1 MLKEA
6 ILCVIIME
14 LYVIFGLC
22 IVELDFYLERKKIQ
36 KNPIKL
42 VSLKSISISA
52 YIDKKVKVVR
62 KRNAFYNR
70 KNIKR
75 YINFKERKI
84 KRIKKLEC
92 KYSEG

>member
-6 ILCVIIME
+6 ILGVIVME
-14 LYVIFGLC
+14 LFVIFGLC
-22 IVELDFYLERKKIQ
+22 IVELDFYLKRKKMQ

-42 VSLKSISISA
+42 VSLKSISILA

-70 KNIKR
+70 RNIKR
-75 YINFKERKI
+75 CIKFKERKI
-84 KRIKKLEC
+84 KRIRRKL
-92 KYSEG
+92 

>member
-6 ILCVIIME
+6 ILGVIVME
-14 LYVIFGLC
+14 LFVIFGLC
-22 IVELDFYLERKKIQ
+22 IVELDFYLKRKKMQ

-42 VSLKSISISA
+42 VSLKSISILA

-75 YINFKERKI
+75 CINFKERKI
-84 KRIKKLEC
+84 KRIRRKL
-92 KYSEG
+92 

>member
-6 ILCVIIME
+6 ILYAIVMG
-14 LYVIFGLC
+14 LFVIFGLC
-22 IVELDFYLERKKIQ
+22 IVELDFYLERKKMQ

-42 VSLKSISISA
+42 VSLKCISISA
-52 YIDKKVKVVR
+52 YIDKKVKARR

-75 YINFKERKI
+75 CINFKERKI
-84 KRIKKLEC
+84 KRIRR
-92 KYSEG
+92 S

>member
-6 ILCVIIME
+6 ILCVIVME
-14 LYVIFGLC
+14 LFVIFGLC
-22 IVELDFYLERKKIQ
+22 IVELDFYLERKKMQ

-52 YIDKKVKVVR
+52 YIDKKVKAVR

-70 KNIKR
+70 RNIKR
-75 YINFKERKI
+75 CINFKERKI
-84 KRIKKLEC
+84 KRIRSKL
-92 KYSEG
+92 